1 MFYRN
6 SSTRTN
12 TLLSPHLLIMKQIF
26 GIIAA
31 IAIGAGSAY
40 AGCGKKV
47 TDSGEVTSYDS
58 DTKTL
63 TVDGAKKPFKIQAS
77 TVVKNAEGEEVEL
90 SDLEGKEVDVVSEH
104 NKADSVTE
112 KAG

>member
-1 MFYRN
+1 
-6 SSTRTN
+6 
-12 TLLSPHLLIMKQIF
+12 MKQIL

-31 IAIGAGSAY
+31 IAIAAGSAY

-47 TDSGEVTSYDS
+47 TDSGEATSYDA

-63 TVDGAKKPFKIQAS
+63 TVKGAKKPFTIQAS
-77 TVVKNAEGEEVEL
+77 TVVKNAAGEEVDI
-90 SDLEGKEVDVVSEH
+90 STLEGKKVEVVSEH

>member
-1 MFYRN
+1 
-6 SSTRTN
+6 
-12 TLLSPHLLIMKQIF
+12 MKQIL

-31 IAIGAGSAY
+31 IAIAAGSAY

-47 TDSGEVTSYDS
+47 TDSGEATSYDA

-63 TVDGAKKPFKIQAS
+63 IVDGAKKPFQIQAS
-77 TVVKNAEGEEVEL
+77 TVVKNAAGEEVEI
-90 SDLEGKEVDVVSEH
+90 SALEGKKVEVVSEH